1 MIVPSYSAAVAH
13 SVRNSSS
20 VPNAGS
26 TCMLMRSKWPS
37 IEGVSR
43 RPLSPPA
50 MLHRAGVDGV
60 DADPAERVPQPPVGE
75 RGQVRLAERVT
86 NESG

>member
-1 MIVPSYSAAVAH
+1 MTVPSYSAAVAQ
-13 SVRNSSS
+13 SIRNSSS
-20 VPNAGS
+20 VPNSGS

-43 RPLSPPA
+43 RPFRPPA
-50 MLHRAGVDGV
+50 IFTGPVWRASMPILRNASHSRRSAS
-60 DADPAERVPQPPVGE
+60 ADRYVSSV
-75 RGQVRLAERVT
+75 RVT